1 MIQKDPSKGNAP
13 NNYRPITCL
22 PIMWKISTAQIRP
35 GIVPWRTER
44 MSQRIQRQSRVTLH
58 RSTHP
63 KWKQEQTEKS
73 SYGLDRLQ
81 KGIWYGSTKLDN
93 KLSQNVQNIT
103 RNHKLHRKK
112 HEKLES
118 WINSRRKKLGWN
130 KDPKRD
136 FPRRCT
142 VTPTIH
148 NCHNAT
154 EPHTQKMHGRIQ
166 T

>member
-1 MIQKDPSKGNAP
+1 MKNIN
-13 NNYRPITCL
+13 
-22 PIMWKISTAQIRP
+22 STNKERDILLANKPRT
-35 GIVPWRTER
+35 VPWRTER
-44 MSQRIQRQSRVTLH
+44 ILQRIQRLSRVTLH
-58 RSTHP
+58 RSTRL
-63 KWKQEQTEKS
+63 KRKQEQMKKS

-93 KLSQNVQNIT
+93 KLSQNVKNIT
-103 RNHKLHRKK
+103 RSHKLHRKK
-112 HEKLES
+112 HEKLQS

-142 VTPTIH
+142 VTSTIRNYH
-148 NCHNAT
+148 EST
-154 EPHTQKMHGRIQ
+154 KPHTQKMHGRIQ